1 MTCSIIRDKQT
12 NEIKRVL
19 APNGKDSILFDSI
32 KNLGFSKE
40 EALRYWAQVYTPSF
54 KA

>member
-19 APNGKDSILFDSI
+19 APNGKDSILFQSI
-32 KNLGFSKE
+32 SDLVSSKE

-54 KA
+54 KS

>member
-1 MTCSIIRDKQT
+1 MNCSILRNSKT
-12 NEIKRVL
+12 NEIERVL
-19 APNGKDSILFDSI
+19 APNGKDSILFNSI